1 MLTDSH
7 CHLDRLDLTPF
18 GGSLAGVVAAAQ
30 AQGVSRML
38 SVATDLQS
46 WPALAQITAPY
57 PCIALS
63 VGVHPDEDAGSAPT
77 LDKLLTLGAEPR
89 VVALG
94 ETGLDYYRGSEQ
106 RERQQHWL
114 RMHIAAARQLRK
126 PLIIHT
132 REASADTL
140 RILAEEDAAQVG
152 GVLHC
157 FTEDWAVAE
166 RALALNFHISFSG
179 IVTFKTA
186 RAIQDVAQRV
196 PPERLLLETDAPYL
210 APIPHRGKA
219 NHPAWVRHTA
229 EFVATLRGMTW
240 EELAAITTANYLRL
254 FAIEEVA

>member
-1 MLTDSH
+1 MLTDTP
-7 CHLDRLDLTPF
+7 CHLDRRDLAPV

-30 AQGVSRML
+30 TQGVSRML

-46 WPALAQITAPY
+46 FPALAQSTAPY
-57 PCIALS
+57 PNIALA
-63 VGVHPDEDAGSAPT
+63 VGVHPSEDAAYAPT
-77 LDKLLTLGAEPR
+77 LDELLALGAQPR

-94 ETGLDYYRGSEQ
+94 ETGLDYYRGGAHCP
-106 RERQQHWL
+106 RQQHWL
-114 RMHIAAARQLRK
+114 RLHIAAARQLRK

-140 RILAEEDAAQVG
+140 RILAEEGAAQVG
-152 GVLHC
+152 GVMHC

-166 RALALNFHISFSG
+166 AALALNFHISFSG

-186 RAIQDVAQRV
+186 RTIQEVAQRV
-196 PPERLLLETDAPYL
+196 PAERLLLETDAPYL
-210 APIPHRGKA
+210 APLPQRGKA

-229 EFVATLRGMTW
+229 EFVAKLRGITW

-254 FAIEEVA
+254 FAGEAVA